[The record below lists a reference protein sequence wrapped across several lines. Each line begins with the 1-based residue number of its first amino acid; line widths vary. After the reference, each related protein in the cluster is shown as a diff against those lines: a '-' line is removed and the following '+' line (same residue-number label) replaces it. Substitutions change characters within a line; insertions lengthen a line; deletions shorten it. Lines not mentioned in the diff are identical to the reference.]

1 MEEIREA
8 ALAYY
13 HNLPEDLQKMASAKF
28 KEIDSNGNGTIS
40 MREFKNG
47 MGSSFD
53 NDSVIMKRTF
63 KELDKTG
70 DGKLDFNEYI
80 TLYYLVESGRVL
92 IFCAGHGC
100 EAGPFLKG
108 LYFTCV
114 DCFHHN
120 ENETFDLCTSCYRNG
135 DFDHEHTNFVDN
147 HVLLRSKAACCD
159 ESTFDDESCSSGS
172 SSESNQVSRSGSKR
186 VQVKRSGTKRRAVFG
201 AIKSGVSVAK
211 VVGSVSSGDAASD
224 AADSCTIM

>member
-13 HNLPEDLQKMASAKF
+13 HNLPEDLQKLASAKF
-28 KEIDSNGNGTIS
+28 KEIDSNGNDTIS
-40 MREFKNG
+40 IREFKKS

-53 NDSVIMKRTF
+53 NDSVIMKRSF
-63 KELDKTG
+63 KELDKNG

-92 IFCAGHGC
+92 IYCAGDGC
-100 EAGPFLKG
+100 EAAPFLKG

-120 ENETFDLCTSCYRNG
+120 ENETFDLCTSCYRNA
-135 DFDHEHTNFVDN
+135 DFVHEHTNFVDN
-147 HVLLRSKAACCD
+147 HVLLRSKAACC
-159 ESTFDDESCSSGS
+159 ESTSEPCSSGS
-172 SSESNQVSRSGSKR
+172 DSESNQVSRSGSKR
-186 VQVKRSGTKRRAVFG
+186 VQVKRSGSKRRAVFG
-201 AIKSGVSVAK
+201 AIKSGVSVAHA
-211 VVGSVSSGDAASD
+211 VGNVAADAASC
-224 AADSCTIM
+224 SIM